1 MMTKKK
7 KKKPFHETKQEG
19 KLPYDHRTTRL
30 KEGVNK
36 KGLGAAA
43 APPSH

>member
-1 MMTKKK
+1 MTKKQ
-7 KKKPFHETKQEG
+7 PIHETKQED
-19 KLPYDHRTTRL
+19 KLPYDHRTTGL
-30 KEGVNK
+30 KEGVNE